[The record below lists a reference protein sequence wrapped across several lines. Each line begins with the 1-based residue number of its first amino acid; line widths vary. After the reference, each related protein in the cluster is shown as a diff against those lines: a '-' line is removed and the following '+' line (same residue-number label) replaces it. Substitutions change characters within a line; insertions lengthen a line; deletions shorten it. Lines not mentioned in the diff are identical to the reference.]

1 MRLKKNVVSVDFH
14 VGQYAKIVEGMKRE
28 LDEWKAKA
36 GALAEENGRLKEELH
51 QRRQQGAK
59 HELED
64 MEEEEPALEQKQVG
78 TVIIMN

>member
-36 GALAEENGRLKEELH
+36 GALAEVNGRLKEEL
-51 QRRQQGAK
+51 QQIFRYIIDNPRLGANYNS
-59 HELED
+59 
-64 MEEEEPALEQKQVG
+64 QNS
-78 TVIIMN
+78 I